1 MSAVIC
7 DKLDVT
13 VPAEHAGLLDRLRPY
28 IDAAGFAVEWD
39 AESKLV
45 LRSANDGTIVWAK
58 RFGVM
63 CLGVSGAA
71 CAALRTSGQW
81 MGFLAEIGA
90 TPHRVTRLDA
100 TLDVIADASPEVR
113 RLRRLG
119 AKGGLKLTRKAV
131 KPEHVESHL
140 SLCSLAGV
148 ETGTVYIGSKQA
160 DVRLVVYDKRHERY
174 KATGVDVG
182 PLTRYE
188 LRLRA
193 GTGVTLR
200 DVAEPAAVFWHHMG
214 RGTLSAPAGAPAW
227 SSEAEGYCIERGTP
241 PSAFQRLVARVESS
255 GEVLALAKLAAEL
268 GPYGI
273 DVLVSE
279 IRKVAGRSDP
289 SMGSGSIARAARATA
304 GPAGVDGD
312 RAGYNPAH

>member
-1 MSAVIC
+1 MSAVFC

-13 VPAEHAGLLDRLRPY
+13 VPVEHRDLLDRLRPFL
-28 IDAAGFAVEWD
+28 DVAGFAVDWD
-39 AESKLV
+39 GDSRLV
-45 LRSANDGTIVWAK
+45 LRASNDGTVVWAK

-71 CAALRTSGQW
+71 CAALRSSGQW
-81 MGFLAEIGA
+81 LGFLAEIGS

-100 TLDVIADASPEVR
+100 TLDVVAHAPPEVGR
-113 RLRRLG
+113 VRRLG
-119 AKGGLKLTRKAV
+119 AKGKLKLTRKSV

-140 SLCSLAGV
+140 SLCSLAST
-148 ETGTVYIGSKQA
+148 ETGTVYVGSKLA
-160 DVRLVVYDKRHERY
+160 DVRLVVYDKRHERF

-188 LRLRA
+188 LRLRSGA
-193 GTGVTLR
+193 CVTLR

-214 RGTLSAPAGAPAW
+214 RGTLSAPADVPAW
-227 SSEAEGYCIERGTP
+227 SSEAEGYQLARVEA
-241 PSAFQRLVARVESS
+241 PSAFQRLTARVESS

-268 GPYGI
+268 GPYGVE
-273 DVLVSE
+273 VLISE

-289 SMGSGSIARAARATA
+289 SMGTRPVPRALRASGEVVHQGNDPSQGRAA
-304 GPAGVDGD
+304 
-312 RAGYNPAH
+312 H

>member
-1 MSAVIC
+1 MSGVFC

-13 VPAEHAGLLDRLRPY
+13 VPAEHAGLLDRLRPFL
-28 IDAAGFAVEWD
+28 DVAGFFVEWD
-39 AESKLV
+39 SDSKLV
-45 LRSANDGTIVWAK
+45 LRSPNDGTLVWAK

-71 CAALRTSGQW
+71 CAALRSSGQW
-81 MGFLAEIGA
+81 LGFLAEIGV

-119 AKGGLKLTRKAV
+119 GKGGLKLTRKAV
-131 KPEHVESHL
+131 KPEHVEAHL
-140 SLCSLAGV
+140 SLCSLSSV
-148 ETGTVYIGSKQA
+148 ETGTVYIGSRQA
-160 DVRLVVYDKRHERY
+160 EVRLVVYDKRHERF

-188 LRLRA
+188 LRLRSGA
-193 GTGVTLR
+193 GVTLR

-214 RGTLSAPAGAPAW
+214 RGTLSAPADAPSW
-227 SSEAEGYCIERGTP
+227 SPEAEGYSLDRGAP
-241 PSAFQRLVARVESS
+241 PSAFQRLVARVEAS

-268 GPYGI
+268 GPYGVE
-273 DVLVSE
+273 VLVSE

-289 SMGSGSIARAARATA
+289 SMGA
-304 GPAGVDGD
+304 GPVTRALRVPEVVVGVGGD
-312 RAGYNPAH
+312 RAGIVSAH